1 MYSNRTGI
9 KAWVPQFTHSCI
21 HLCNKY
27 IYLATNMCQVQCL
40 FPGIRCL
47 QINPHANLES
57 LCPIVTS
64 SDSPAGLSLPHQLHP
79 QHSSCPNPFTQQMRT
94 TSLPGTPAHSGVCRD
109 SHVCVLRA
117 HVPPLLGG
125 TTSIPARRTPPA
137 QTEAKC

>member
-1 MYSNRTGI
+1 
-9 KAWVPQFTHSCI
+9 
-21 HLCNKY
+21 
-27 IYLATNMCQVQCL
+27 MCQVQCL

-137 QTEAKC
+137 QTEAKCYKRFEPRSCPGDAEGKLIVTPGISGPGADL